1 MQEVFVLVE
10 GDVSNL
16 NVILTGQSPTL
27 GICTLT
33 CLKSIFCDGYT
44 YDKADGTCKH
54 LEGACSLAS
63 VALIGVYFK
72 ESKLS
77 QNYCEN

>member
-16 NVILTGQSPTL
+16 NVIFTGQSPTL
-27 GICTLT
+27 GKCTLT
-33 CLKSIFCDGYT
+33 CLNNYFCRGYT
-44 YDKADGTCKH
+44 YDRADGTCKH
-54 LEGACSLAS
+54 LEGACLQLSITMTQVYLA
-63 VALIGVYFK
+63 

-77 QNYCEN
+77 KNYCG